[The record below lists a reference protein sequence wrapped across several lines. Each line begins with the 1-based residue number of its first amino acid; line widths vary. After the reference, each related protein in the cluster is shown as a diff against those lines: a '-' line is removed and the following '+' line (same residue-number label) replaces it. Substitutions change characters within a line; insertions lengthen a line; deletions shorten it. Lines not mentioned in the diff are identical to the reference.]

1 MSGIKLRGSLATT
14 ISAAVLFV
22 ALSVAIALIP
32 VPFVSWSPG
41 ATLDVLSTQNDKDVI
56 RIEGIPS
63 EPASGKLLLTT
74 VAVTKA
80 DAKITL
86 PQALMSLAKSDS
98 TILPRAFVYSDIY
111 SAEQIQKAERQQM
124 ADSQDAALVAA
135 LRQSG
140 FSVSQ
145 TVQVKRVS
153 SAGPGADKLQVG
165 DKILSIND
173 VRVQTKTQVQDVVST
188 LRPGDAVKI
197 NITRDGQPL
206 VVNLTAAAGNDNPQI
221 ARIGVDLEDTY
232 SHNIKVDYAIDP
244 AIAGPSGGLIFAL
257 GLYEKL
263 SNESLFTDKIV
274 AGSGEINA
282 DGEIGAIGGVKQK
295 IIGAGRAGATI
306 FLLPA
311 ANCSDIGQTVS
322 SLKIVKV
329 TKLQDAIESLHML
342 DDPQTA
348 DQVPHC

>member
-1 MSGIKLRGSLATT
+1 MSGIKLKGSLATT

-22 ALSVAIALIP
+22 ALSVAITLIP

-41 ATLDVLSTQNDKDVI
+41 ATLDVLSTQNGKDVI
-56 RIEGIPS
+56 KIEGMAN
-63 EPASGKLLLTT
+63 EPANGKLLLTT

-80 DAKITL
+80 DSSLTL
-86 PQALMSLAKSDS
+86 PQALISLAGRDS
-98 TILPRAFVYSDIY
+98 TILPRAFVYSDIR
-111 SAEQIQKAERQQM
+111 SAEEIQKAERQQM

-153 SAGPGADKLQVG
+153 SAGPAADKLQVA
-165 DKILSIND
+165 DKIVSVND
-173 VRVQTKTQVQDVVST
+173 VRVQTKTQVLDSLGT

-197 NITRDGQPL
+197 DIIRDGQPL

-221 ARIGVDLEDTY
+221 ARIGVDLEDAY

-263 SNESLFTDKIV
+263 SNESLFANKIV

-295 IIGAGRAGATI
+295 IIGAGRAGATV

-311 ANCSDIGQTVS
+311 ANCSDIDPTAS
-322 SLKIVKV
+322 SPRIIKV
-329 TKLQDAIESLHML
+329 TKLQDAIESLQML
-342 DDPQTA
+342 NDPQTA